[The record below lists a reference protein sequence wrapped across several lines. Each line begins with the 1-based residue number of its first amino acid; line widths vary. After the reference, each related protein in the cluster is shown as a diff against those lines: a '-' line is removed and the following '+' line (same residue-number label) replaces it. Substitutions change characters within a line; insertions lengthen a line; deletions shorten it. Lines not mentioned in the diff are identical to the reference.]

1 MEHVKKHKKISV
13 GLLIASIIFG
23 IYALSLVI
31 PLLWGIMISLQTRVQ
46 YMTDPTMF
54 PKPPQF
60 INYINAFVE
69 LQESGSNM
77 LGMIFNSLWYA
88 LGGALINVA
97 ASVLAAYVCAQYK
110 FFLNKVMYW
119 ISVITMMIPIMG
131 SLPASL
137 KLSVALGLYD
147 SPLTIISSA
156 SALGTT
162 FVIAYAFFKGVSW
175 SYAESAFIDGAGHFR
190 VFFQIMLP
198 QAFSPIIALTL
209 TGFIGRWN
217 DAMSPLIYLPSW
229 PTLASGFYVYQKGS
243 ISELNYPLLFAGL
256 FIAAIPIMAL
266 YIAFQNTLMDLNMG
280 GGLKG

>member
-1 MEHVKKHKKISV
+1 MKYVRKKKRISV

-23 IYALSLVI
+23 IYALSLVV
-31 PLLWGIMISLQTRVQ
+31 PLLWGIMISLQERMQ
-46 YMTDPTMF
+46 YITDPMVF
-54 PKPPQF
+54 PIPPQF
-60 INYINAFVE
+60 KNYINAFVE
-69 LQESGSNM
+69 LEEAGSNM
-77 LGMIFNSLWYA
+77 IAMIINSLWYS

-162 FVIAYAFFKGVSW
+162 FVIAFAFFKGVSW

-243 ISELNYPLLFAGL
+243 VFELNYPLLFAGL

-266 YIAFQNTLMDLNMG
+266 YIVFQNTLMDLNMG

>member
-1 MEHVKKHKKISV
+1 MEHVRKKKKISV
-13 GLLIASIIFG
+13 GLLIACIIFG

-31 PLLWGIMISLQTRVQ
+31 PLLWGIMISLQTKVQ
-46 YMTDPTMF
+46 YITDPMVF

-60 INYINAFVE
+60 KNYINAFVE
-69 LQESGSNM
+69 LEEAGSNM
-77 LGMIFNSLWYA
+77 LEMIFNSLWYA

-119 ISVITMMIPIMG
+119 ISIITMMIPIMG

-147 SPLTIISSA
+147 SPLSMISSA

-162 FVIAYAFFKGVSW
+162 FVISFAFFKGVSW

-243 ISELNYPLLFAGL
+243 VFELDYPLLFAGL